1 MMTMMNLSAQPVHG
15 NTFNENVG
23 SQPLYLVKAGKNLT
37 PHSLY
42 SVRKLKD
49 KWHSFAS
56 SSTPTKFFNLKEV
69 THTLEKTLKV
79 SKRGGL
85 S

>member
-1 MMTMMNLSAQPVHG
+1 MTMMNLNAQPVHG
-15 NTFNENVG
+15 NIFNENVG
-23 SQPLYLVKAGKNLT
+23 SQPLHLAKARKNLT
-37 PHSLY
+37 LHSLY
-42 SVRKLKD
+42 SVRKSED

-56 SSTPTKFFNLKEV
+56 SSTPTKFSNLKEV